1 MNLSGSV
8 DDSSQGFLGSQDG
21 NSLAAG
27 YVECSEDARAVFEEQ
42 SFTMEVWVRPGARQD
57 RLSML
62 AGNLAMGGGVLS
74 G

>member
-21 NSLAAG
+21 NSPAAG